1 MALGRR
7 CGLGCETWP
16 DEDKFKVCP
25 SCGDKTIR
33 YKGVSPITEEEA
45 APYLFEAFYQEWD
58 EKMPDSRLQMSPE
71 ESLKW
76 DALFPNGRPS
86 QPAPTDG

>member
-16 DEDKFKVCP
+16 DDDKFKVCP
-25 SCGDKTIR
+25 ECGEKTTR
-33 YKGVSPITEEEA
+33 FKGVTPISEEEA
-45 APYLFEAFYQEWD
+45 RPYLFEAFYEEWD
-58 EKMPDSRLQMSPE
+58 VKMPDSRLQMTPE

-76 DALFPNGRPS
+76 DALYPDGRPS
-86 QPAPTDG
+86 PAPETDR